1 MTRRL
6 VLRPLLVASLAVL
19 FGLFL
24 VLGAPAAHA
33 QVPQLPDVEDP
44 GGLLDIIDILDPE
57 GLLDLDDL
65 SLDEL
70 LNLLDLLDLLGQDT
84 PPPAAPETATPA
96 PAVQPPAPGTPAPA
110 PRQVVQRPVGG
121 VATGAGGATEQH
133 GGTTLPLLALGALTL
148 TGTAVTVTRFRKSE
162 A

>member
-6 VLRPLLVASLAVL
+6 VLRPLLVACLAVL

-57 GLLDLDDL
+57 GLLDLEDL
-65 SLDEL
+65 SLDE
-70 LNLLDLLDLLGQDT
+70 LLDLLDLLGQDT
-84 PPPAAPETATPA
+84 PPPVAPETATPA
-96 PAVQPPAPGTPAPA
+96 PAVQPPAPGPPAPA

-148 TGTAVTVTRFRKSE
+148 TGTAVTVTRLRKWD